1 MIHRKS
7 DGDKEVWTEGAA
19 ASSGIEDGERF
30 AGPDP
35 EPLSVDYDSPEN
47 VEPVSGEA
55 EPEDFAGRNL
65 AREILRKS
73 RALDE
78 SPDAGEIMDPY
89 RRGKAALEKQGLG
102 KSGGA
107 AEDGGAKPRRQSRRK
122 SSLKAV
128 AEAAEA
134 GVSPAVL
141 DQLLSGSMRA
151 PEKDEVSA
159 PEDAGADPDGSS
171 RDGAVP
177 EVPSYQS
184 EAAEETLPEDPE
196 AAADVRSGAA
206 EDASSSAGAS
216 IAGEA
221 ESGEAVP
228 DEGQPRPGESE
239 EAEPA
244 AGEPAAQS
252 AGAPDGNNGQTGVD
266 ESPSGAGSDGDNLSE
281 EVAASDNAQ
290 TDVPF
295 SGPAKP
301 SGITDLH
308 PYGKGGPEFSFSYA
322 KEHSIVITRDD
333 SGALVLYA
341 GKIPV
346 PAELA
351 EARRIAG
358 GPFRIEHVK
367 AQDFPNVLSR
377 AYQRNTSEA
386 QQLMN
391 DLGAGE
397 DQKEGDFFA
406 LADDISESQ
415 DLLDSEDD
423 APIIRL
429 INAMFS
435 EAIKE
440 GASDIH
446 VETYE
451 KYLVVRFR
459 IDGILKEIVRKPK
472 SLASPLI
479 SRIKVMSRLDIA
491 EKRLPQD
498 GRISLTLGGRAVDV
512 RVSTLPSSHGER
524 VVMRILDKNT
534 NTLNLQ
540 DLGMTESIRERLCS
554 LIRMPH
560 GIILVTGP
568 TGSGKSTTL
577 YASLSNINSRD
588 LNIMTVED
596 PVEYD
601 LDGISQTQVNA
612 KAGMTFAKGLRAIL
626 RQDPDVVM
634 IGEIRDFETADIA
647 VQASMTGHLVL
658 STLHTNTAIG
668 AITRLHDMGVEPFL
682 LSTSLI
688 GVLAQRLVR
697 TLCPEC
703 RVPCEP
709 NETERELLGLKPGE
723 SAVIYRPKAGGCP
736 HCGGT
741 GFKGRTG
748 IHELVTVDENVR
760 RAIHD
765 NLSEQ
770 EIERIVRP
778 TMPDIMS
785 DGMKKVLAGKTSIE
799 EVLRVAREE

>member
-1 MIHRKS
+1 MSSLATQILK
-7 DGDKEVWTEGAA
+7 
-19 ASSGIEDGERF
+19 SSGLYSDEVLERIASQRAANPGMGLAEAAVKF
-30 AGPDP
+30 GGVKELEFLTAIGGV
-35 EPLSVDYDSPEN
+35 LGLKVVD
-47 VEPVSGEA
+47 
-55 EPEDFAGRNL
+55 
-65 AREILRKS
+65 
-73 RALDE
+73 
-78 SPDAGEIMDPY
+78 
-89 RRGKAALEKQGLG
+89 LEKQNPSPEALQKLPASAVYQFNVLPFQADETSLTVVTPDPFDTKAADGLRLVANCRIRTALAPKELVEKAVKKFYG
-102 KSGGA
+102 VGA
-107 AEDGGAKPRRQSRRK
+107 EAIEKMLEDGRYDVGDEFGAMTKIDVNEMGEEASIVRFVNQII
-122 SSLKAV
+122 
-128 AEAAEA
+128 AEA
-134 GVSPAVL
+134 
-141 DQLLSGSMRA
+141 DRQ
-151 PEKDEVSA
+151 
-159 PEDAGADPDGSS
+159 GA
-171 RDGAVP
+171 
-177 EVPSYQS
+177 
-184 EAAEETLPEDPE
+184 T
-196 AAADVRSGAA
+196 
-206 EDASSSAGAS
+206 
-216 IAGEA
+216 
-221 ESGEAVP
+221 
-228 DEGQPRPGESE
+228 
-239 EAEPA
+239 
-244 AGEPAAQS
+244 
-252 AGAPDGNNGQTGVD
+252 
-266 ESPSGAGSDGDNLSE
+266 
-281 EVAASDNAQ
+281 
-290 TDVPF
+290 
-295 SGPAKP
+295 
-301 SGITDLH
+301 
-308 PYGKGGPEFSFSYA
+308 
-322 KEHSIVITRDD
+322 
-333 SGALVLYA
+333 
-341 GKIPV
+341 
-346 PAELA
+346 
-351 EARRIAG
+351 
-358 GPFRIEHVK
+358 
-367 AQDFPNVLSR
+367 
-377 AYQRNTSEA
+377 
-386 QQLMN
+386 
-391 DLGAGE
+391 
-397 DQKEGDFFA
+397 
-406 LADDISESQ
+406 
-415 DLLDSEDD
+415 
-423 APIIRL
+423 
-429 INAMFS
+429 
-435 EAIKE
+435 
-440 GASDIH
+440 DIH
-446 VETYE
+446 IEPQETELRIRY
-451 KYLVVRFR
+451 R
-459 IDGILKEIVRKPK
+459 IDGMLHKVDVPPQLNRLKSAI
-472 SLASPLI
+472 I
-479 SRIKVMSRLDIA
+479 SRIKVMANLDIA

-577 YASLSNINSRD
+577 YASLANINSRD

-709 NETERELLGLKPGE
+709 NESEREMLGLKPGE
-723 SAVIYRPKAGGCP
+723 SAVIYRPKPGGCP

-770 EIERIVRP
+770 EIEKIVRP

-785 DGMKKVLAGKTSIE
+785 DGMKKVLLGKTSIE

>member
-7 DGDKEVWTEGAA
+7 NGDDGTWAEGAA

-35 EPLSVDYDSPEN
+35 EPESVEYDSPEN
-47 VEPVSGEA
+47 VEPVSDRA
-55 EPEDFAGRNL
+55 EPDDIAGSNL
-65 AREILRKS
+65 AHVILRKS
-73 RALDE
+73 RALYEGARARD
-78 SPDAGEIMDPY
+78 IMDPY
-89 RRGKAALEKQGLG
+89 RRGKAALEKAGSGKEEDSAGEAEAKPQRTRRRRTAQ
-102 KSGGA
+102 KSGAESA
-107 AEDGGAKPRRQSRRK
+107 AS
-122 SSLKAV
+122 
-128 AEAAEA
+128 
-134 GVSPAVL
+134 GVSPKVL
-141 DQLLSGSMRA
+141 DELLSGSRA
-151 PEKDEVSA
+151 PDEDAAAAESAGWAEAGSASDEPAA
-159 PEDAGADPDGSS
+159 PEAEAHEAAAEDEAVSEREPDREAASDISAESGSNAAAAGSDDALQAE
-171 RDGAVP
+171 AVP
-177 EVPSYQS
+177 ESSVRP
-184 EAAEETLPEDPE
+184 
-196 AAADVRSGAA
+196 AAD
-206 EDASSSAGAS
+206 D
-216 IAGEA
+216 AGEPGA
-221 ESGEAVP
+221 HQADADALSSDPGEGTASL
-228 DEGQPRPGESE
+228 DEGQ
-239 EAEPA
+239 
-244 AGEPAAQS
+244 
-252 AGAPDGNNGQTGVD
+252 D
-266 ESPSGAGSDGDNLSE
+266 GAGLPADD
-281 EVAASDNAQ
+281 AAEKPGADE
-290 TDVPF
+290 PF
-295 SGPAKP
+295 KGPAKP
-301 SGITDLH
+301 SGITVLH
-308 PYGKGGPEFSFSYA
+308 PYGKGEPEFSFSYA
-322 KEHSIVITRDD
+322 KEHSIVISRDE

-346 PAELA
+346 PAELT

-391 DLGAGE
+391 DLGTGE
-397 DQKEGDFFA
+397 EQKEGDFFA
-406 LADDISESQ
+406 LADDLSESQ

-577 YASLSNINSRD
+577 YASLANINSRD

-709 NETERELLGLKPGE
+709 NESEREMLGLKPGE
-723 SAVIYRPKAGGCP
+723 SAVIYRPKPGGCP

-770 EIERIVRP
+770 EIEKIVRP

-785 DGMKKVLAGKTSIE
+785 DGMKKVLLGKTSIE